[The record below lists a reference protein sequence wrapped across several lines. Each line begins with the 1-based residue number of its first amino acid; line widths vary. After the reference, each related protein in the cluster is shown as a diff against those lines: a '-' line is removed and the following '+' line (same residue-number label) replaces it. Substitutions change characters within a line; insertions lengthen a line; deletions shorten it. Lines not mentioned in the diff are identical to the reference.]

1 MLFRSIDLPR
11 GQKSGLKEA
20 LEILSDI
27 EGISVVNLTQKD
39 IVRHKLVTRIVDAYA
54 DYDKQADS
62 KATSGSHHRSTQ
74 ETNADTRI

>member
-1 MLFRSIDLPR
+1 M
-11 GQKSGLKEA
+11 
-20 LEILSDI
+20 
-27 EGISVVNLTQKD
+27 VNLTHKD